1 MPKVKGDSSIG
12 KRMREE
18 VDRIF
23 PSLTV
28 AASALNCDR
37 KCFTY
42 WSHGLT
48 PETMK
53 LAKIH
58 YYGGDV
64 LYILTGKKS
73 VT

>member
-1 MPKVKGDSSIG
+1 MPKTKGDILIG
-12 KRMREE
+12 KRTREE

-23 PSLTV
+23 PSFTV
-28 AASALNCDR
+28 AALALNCDR
-37 KCFTY
+37 KCFTM

-53 LAKIH
+53 IAKIH